1 MEDFELKE
9 LELEQYKKIL
19 AEMIDINKKLDA
31 YRKGDLNSLGDM
43 SYADIDKRLQHLRQK
58 QLITKK
64 DVKKRYS
71 ESKDW

>member
-43 SYADIDKRLQHLRQK
+43 SYADIVKRLQHLRQK

-71 ESKDW
+71 ESKDR